1 MLTELEAKLLVKGDG
16 SGWIGNA
23 DAGVEEFDHFEPTR
37 SMERARLQRKF
48 SFGDIQFVFWAGGVE
63 VCFLKSFS
71 WTLALRYLNP
81 LRAFVSVITLLSLL
95 GVAFGVM
102 VLIVVL
108 SVHSGFERTLKEIM
122 LGFAPHVRVESA
134 YNEGILDWAEMEE
147 HFKEDDEV
155 IGAYSLV
162 EGYVLLDAEG
172 WRRPASFRGINTES
186 EAQIESLTELLDLEA
201 YPESQADMGL
211 DEFAVISRQLAES
224 LQLKVGD
231 SIRLIASSNLEAVL
245 DVYNVAQQDAAWKY
259 YNKQTEPFEE
269 MVGRM
274 FTVENGERVSVEDV
288 NRAMNYLKPLI
299 PGAGGEGESM
309 RQEERQ
315 LFDEI
320 VYGILE
326 APTMKQDDF
335 WVYQK
340 GTQDQL
346 KAQIKALKEMN
357 LEEADN
363 AAFKGIE
370 EFVLP
375 KELTVYGVYAD
386 TKRAQGPHAFV
397 PLHIAQELKGLEGV
411 AEAIGLKIE
420 DPFDAEKAAQEL
432 RQKLGPEWRVRSWMS
447 THAQQFELMQT
458 EKVMMSFALSFIT
471 VLSAFSIMAVMYTVT
486 LQKRQEIGVMKALG
500 ARPIQIVNVF
510 VYQGIIVGI
519 FGSLLGLGLGLL
531 AIHFRE
537 GIVDAMRAI
546 GIDPFPPEFHG
557 MNVIPAHIVP
567 EYLALICVVAV
578 ILCLIA
584 ALIPALFAAF
594 RDPAK
599 SLRNL

>member
-1 MLTELEAKLLVKGDG
+1 M
-16 SGWIGNA
+16 
-23 DAGVEEFDHFEPTR
+23 
-37 SMERARLQRKF
+37 
-48 SFGDIQFVFWAGGVE
+48 
-63 VCFLKSFS
+63 KSFS

-81 LRAFVSVITLLSLL
+81 LRTFVSIITLLSLL

-102 VLIVVL
+102 VLVVVL

-122 LGFAPHVRVESA
+122 LGFAPHVRIESN
-134 YNEGILDWAEMEE
+134 YNQGIVDYSEMEE
-147 HFKEDDEV
+147 TFQQEVGV

-186 EAQIESLTELLDLEA
+186 DAQIESLTELLDLEA

-211 DEFAVISRQLAES
+211 DEYAVVSRQLAES
-224 LQLKVGD
+224 LQLKIGD
-231 SIRLIASSNLEAVL
+231 KIRFIASSNLESVME
-245 DVYNVAQQDAAWKY
+245 VYHISQQDRAWEY
-259 YNKQTEPFEE
+259 YHEQTEPFEQL
-269 MVGRM
+269 VGTM
-274 FTVENGERVSVEDV
+274 FAVGEDREHVTIANLEQAFSL
-288 NRAMNYLKPLI
+288 LKPLI
-299 PGAGGEGESM
+299 PGDGKKGGAM
-309 RQEERQ
+309 REEERA
-315 LFDEI
+315 LMDEI
-320 VYGILE
+320 VYGILDF
-326 APTMKQDDF
+326 PNSKDDVA
-335 WVYQK
+335 WIYEK
-340 GTQDQL
+340 GTRAKIQARIKKL
-346 KAQIKALKEMN
+346 KNLD

-363 AAFKGIE
+363 NAFRSIE

-386 TKRAQGPHAFV
+386 TKRAQGPNAFV
-397 PLHIAQELKGLEGV
+397 PLHIAQELKGLGGV
-411 AEAIGLKIE
+411 VEAIGLKIE
-420 DPFDAEKAAQEL
+420 DPFDAESAAHHL
-432 RQKLGPEWRVRSWMS
+432 RQKLGPEWQARSWMS

-486 LQKRQEIGVMKALG
+486 VQKRQEIGVMKALG

-510 VYQGIIVGI
+510 LYQGLIVGVLGAI
-519 FGSLLGLGLGLL
+519 LGLGLGLF
-531 AIHFRE
+531 AIEFRE
-537 GIVDAMRAI
+537 GIVGAMRAV
-546 GIDPFPPEFHG
+546 GIDPYPAQFHG
-557 MNVIPAHIVP
+557 MSTIPAQVIP
-567 EYLALICVVAV
+567 EYLAIIAIVAV

>member
-1 MLTELEAKLLVKGDG
+1 
-16 SGWIGNA
+16 
-23 DAGVEEFDHFEPTR
+23 
-37 SMERARLQRKF
+37 ME
-48 SFGDIQFVFWAGGVE
+48 VWV
-63 VCFLKSFS
+63 LKSFS

-134 YNEGILDWAEMEE
+134 YHEGILDWAEMEE
-147 HFKEDDEV
+147 YFKKDEEV

-186 EAQIESLTELLDLEA
+186 EAQIESLAELLDLEA

-245 DVYNVAQQDAAWKY
+245 DVYNVAQQGAAWECY
-259 YNKQTEPFEE
+259 HEQTEPFEE
-269 MVGRM
+269 IVGTM
-274 FTVENGERVSVEDV
+274 FHAGEERGFSVENGEAVSTEDA
-288 NRAMNYLKPLI
+288 NQAMSYLKPLI
-299 PGAGGEGESM
+299 PGVEGEGEPM
-309 RQEERQ
+309 RLEERA
-315 LFDEI
+315 LIDEI
-320 VYGILE
+320 VYGILDN
-326 APTMKQDDF
+326 PTGKTEEV
-335 WVYQK
+335 WVYEE
-340 GTQDQL
+340 GTQEKIQTR
-346 KAQIKALKEMN
+346 IKALKEMN

-363 AAFKGIE
+363 AAFKSIE

-397 PLHIAQELKGLEGV
+397 PLHIAQELKGLAGV

-420 DPFDAEKAAQEL
+420 DPFEAESVAQGL
-432 RQKLGPEWRVRSWMS
+432 REKLGPEWRVRSWMS

-531 AIHFRE
+531 AIYFR
-537 GIVDAMRAI
+537 GRIVDAMRAI
-546 GIDPFPPEFHG
+546 GIDPFPPQFHG
-557 MNVIPAHIVP
+557 MSVIPAHIVP
-567 EYLALICVVAV
+567 EYLAIICVVAV